1 MYFLIR
7 KLTGGADAE
16 AVDSEYSGDRLVL
29 GASDNAAVVLPGLTG
44 EIVVSGKGDGA
55 CTVTGRGLQL
65 RLDGSE
71 VARATLPVGGEVN
84 AGDYLLRVLDPP
96 AGFDVALQLETETA
110 LSDSATRASQS
121 VDKAPFSLRAVSW
134 SLVLL
139 IIIPHID
146 MFLISIRERVAV
158 RTYETGFA
166 NYLTFF
172 TEPLYLVTFI
182 RTAVMSVLATAMTLI
197 IAFPVSYYI
206 AKIAKGRLQSALFL
220 LCLVPFWVSELVR
233 TFGWMILL
241 RETGIFSN
249 LLQFIG
255 IVDGPVEML
264 YNDTAMMVGLIY
276 TSMLFMVVPL
286 VTTLESLDDSVIEA
300 GYDLGGNAVTVTREI
315 VIPHAIPGIVSGC
328 IVVFMLSLGN
338 YLTPTMLGGKESLWF
353 TELIY
358 SQFIVRFN
366 WELGAAFGFLL
377 LGLSSFIVWIALR
390 LTGQTLEKT
399 MG

>member
-1 MYFLIR
+1 MRAETRLGFILL
-7 KLTGGADAE
+7 LT
-16 AVDSEYSGDRLVL
+16 
-29 GASDNAAVVLPGLTG
+29 P
-44 EIVVSGKGDGA
+44 
-55 CTVTGRGLQL
+55 
-65 RLDGSE
+65 
-71 VARATLPVGGEVN
+71 
-84 AGDYLLRVLDPP
+84 LLL
-96 AGFDVALQLETETA
+96 
-110 LSDSATRASQS
+110 
-121 VDKAPFSLRAVSW
+121 W
-134 SLVLL
+134 LVLL

-172 TEPLYLVTFI
+172 TEPLYLVTFM
-182 RTAVMSVLATAMTLI
+182 RTALMSVLATVMTLI

-241 RETGIFSN
+241 RETGIFSS

-300 GYDLGGNAVTVTREI
+300 GYDLGGNAITVTREI
-315 VIPHAIPGIVSGC
+315 VIPHATPGIVSGC